1 MTQINTTQS
10 HGFLFKYKSMIDLT
24 KIENSLDEEMTDIH
38 SYLIRIIL
46 RLMNNYG

>member
-10 HGFLFKYKSMIDLT
+10 HGFLFKNKSMIDLT
-24 KIENSLDEEMTDIH
+24 EIENSLHEEMKDIH
-38 SYLIRIIL
+38 SYLICLIL